1 VRLKDFHLRPDL
13 LNAARAGD
21 RAALEAFYR
30 GAARAAYTLI
40 RRMVPGSGAEDLM
53 QEAFLDAFRGLP
65 DFDGRAPL
73 GVWFR
78 SIVVRRCLMHLRSP
92 WQRSRVWL
100 EGWRGESP
108 ADWLEDRGRPD
119 RDATA
124 VRLDLER
131 LLERLPATTRMVVW
145 LYDVEG
151 YSHEE
156 IAAIFGRSTSFSKSQ
171 LARGHGR
178 LRGWLDANSSAE
190 GAQCAAL
197 KL

>member
-21 RAALEAFYR
+21 RPALEEFYR
-30 GAARAAYTLI
+30 GAARAAFTLI
-40 RRMVPGSGAEDLM
+40 RRMVPGSAADDLL
-53 QEAFLDAFRGLP
+53 QESFLDAFRALP

-73 GVWFR
+73 GAWFR
-78 SIVVRRCLMHLRSP
+78 TIVIRRCLMHLRSP
-92 WQRSRVWL
+92 WQRGRLWL
-100 EGWRGESP
+100 ESRGAESAP
-108 ADWLEDRGRPD
+108 DPLEDWPAPD
-119 RDATA
+119 RDAAA
-124 VRLDLER
+124 VQLDLER

-156 IAAIFGRSTSFSKSQ
+156 IAAIFGRSASFSKSQ

-178 LRGWLDANSSAE
+178 LRAWLDASSSAE

>member
-1 VRLKDFHLRPDL
+1 VRLKDFHLRPEL

-21 RAALEAFYR
+21 HAALETFYR

-40 RRMVPGSGAEDLM
+40 RRMVPGSAAEDLL
-53 QEAFLDAFRGLP
+53 QEAFLDAFRALP
-65 DFDGRAPL
+65 DFDGRAPI
-73 GVWFR
+73 GAWFR

-92 WQRSRVWL
+92 WQRGRLWL
-100 EGWRGESP
+100 ESRRGESAP
-108 ADWLEDRGRPD
+108 DWLEEWAVPD
-119 RDATA
+119 RDAA
-124 VRLDLER
+124 IQLDLER
-131 LLERLPATTRMVVW
+131 LLDRLPATTRMVVW

-156 IAAIFGRSTSFSKSQ
+156 IAAMFGRTTSFSKSQ

-178 LRGWLDANSSAE
+178 LREWLDANSSAE

>member
-1 VRLKDFHLRPDL
+1 VRLKDFHLRPEL

-21 RAALEAFYR
+21 HAALEAFYR

-40 RRMVPGSGAEDLM
+40 RRIVPGSAAEDLL
-53 QEAFLDAFRGLP
+53 QESFLDAFRALP

-92 WQRSRVWL
+92 WQRSRLWV
-100 EGWRGESP
+100 ESWRGEP
-108 ADWLEDRGRPD
+108 ELDRVQEWSVPD
-119 RDATA
+119 HDAAA
-124 VRLDLER
+124 VQLDLER
-131 LLERLPATTRMVVW
+131 VLERLPATTRTVVW

-156 IAAIFGRSTSFSKSQ
+156 IAAMFGRTTSFSKSQ

-178 LRGWLDANSSAE
+178 LRVWLDANSSTE